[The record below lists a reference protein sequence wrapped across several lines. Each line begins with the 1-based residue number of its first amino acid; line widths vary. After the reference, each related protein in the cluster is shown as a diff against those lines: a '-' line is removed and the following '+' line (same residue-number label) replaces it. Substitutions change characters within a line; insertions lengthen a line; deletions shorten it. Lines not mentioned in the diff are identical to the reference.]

1 MNGFI
6 ADQLRESMEVK
17 QLIFGDSAFNEY
29 LRLVCERCVEVYRTG
44 RKTLIAGNGGSAGD
58 AQHIAAEFVGRF
70 YFDRPSLPSMA
81 LTTDSSMLTAIGN
94 DYGYQNVF
102 KRQLQ
107 AHGVQGDMF
116 IAIST
121 SGKSENILEAV
132 KECQKLGITTV
143 GLTGVNGNILFEL
156 CDYCIMVPSNST
168 PRIQEAHILIGH
180 IICAYVEAALF
191 EDLSVKKTLAYS

>member
-1 MNGFI
+1 MSDWIQQRLKCIETAFDENYCQAIDKVTNLMVRQFQSGKK
-6 ADQLRESMEVK
+6 L
-17 QLIFGDSAFNEY
+17 LI
-29 LRLVCERCVEVYRTG
+29 C
-44 RKTLIAGNGGSAGD
+44 GNGGSASD
-58 AQHIAAEFVGRF
+58 SQHIAAEFVGRF

-156 CDYCIMVPSNST
+156 CDYCIMIPSDST